1 MSHREFDIKMRRR
14 SSKLN
19 GVSCLAPALH
29 ETFYCP
35 IKWILMK
42 AVIAFSNTAHQN
54 WLWQS
59 RGWNPSLLMFSW
71 RSLFSGFCF
80 LTLSQPE
87 PTQQPEPST
96 HHASFA
102 VRHSQTFSW
111 TLLTDWFWLRLWLKP
126 PPESCGRCRTPI
138 PITSDSSCPPTSHMF
153 GEVGE
158 LIIFEM
164 CLCKPC

>member
-111 TLLTDWFWLRLWLKP
+111 TSLMDWFWLRLAETASWKLRP
-126 PPESCGRCRTPI
+126 MQDSHSHNLWFQLPTHISHVWWSGRI
-138 PITSDSSCPPTSHMF
+138 NNLWDVFM
-153 GEVGE
+153 
-158 LIIFEM
+158 
-164 CLCKPC
+164 

>member
-42 AVIAFSNTAHQN
+42 AVIAFSNTR
-54 WLWQS
+54 LKPFS
-59 RGWNPSLLMFSW
+59 VDVLLAFSVL
-71 RSLFSGFCF
+71 RLLFSHFI
-80 LTLSQPE
+80 T
-87 PTQQPEPST
+87 TWT
-96 HHASFA
+96 HTAARALHTS
-102 VRHSQTFSW
+102 RLICSQTFADCSW
-111 TLLTDWFWLRLWLKP
+111 TSLTDWFWLRLWLKP

-138 PITSDSSCPPTSHMF
+138 PITSDSSCPPTSDMF